1 MIAACPFPAQRGTP
15 VRIYRASEALAQNGH
30 DVHVLTYHFGE
41 PQSEHPFRI
50 HRIPSLPFYRRL
62 AAGPTYTKLFLMDP
76 MLAVKIHM
84 VIQKYGIDLIH
95 AHHYEGLLASIP
107 SSKFRGRPVIYDAH
121 TLLENE
127 LPSYSMALPDSVK
140 RMAGKYL
147 DKRLPKFAKRIIS
160 VTEEIRQY
168 LIHKA
173 GIDPSRIT
181 TIPNGVEFERFTRQ
195 IHEQVPDD
203 KTKRIV
209 YTGNFASY
217 QGIDLL
223 LRAFL
228 KICEKSDDVHLCL
241 VSSFSF
247 DSYEKMAAQ
256 LGIRDRIEVISC
268 GFDEIPGWLDRADV
282 AVNPRIVCDG
292 LPQKLLNYMAAGK
305 PLVSFSGSAKLIE
318 HGKTGWIV
326 ENGDL
331 DAFAQGILFLLRNPE
346 KADELG
352 RNAQRYVQ
360 AECTWEKV
368 AEKMAEI
375 YELTLNNQLP
385 TQGFI

>member
-41 PQSEHPFRI
+41 PVSELPFRI
-50 HRIPSLPFYRRL
+50 HRIPSLPFYRRY
-62 AAGPTYTKLFLMDP
+62 AAGPTYTKLLLMDP
-76 MLAVKIHM
+76 LLAAKIHK
-84 VIQKYGIDLIH
+84 VILKYGIDLIH

-107 SSKFRGRPVIYDAH
+107 SSKFSGRPVIYDAH

-127 LPSYSMALPDSVK
+127 LPSYSMALPNSVK

-147 DKRLPKFAKRIIS
+147 DIRLPKLAERVIT
-160 VTEEIRQY
+160 VTDEIRQH

-173 GIDPSRIT
+173 GIDPFRIT
-181 TIPNGVEFERFTRQ
+181 AIPNGVECERFSRHF
-195 IHEQVPDD
+195 HERITGD
-203 KTKRIV
+203 KTKRII

-223 LRAFL
+223 LEAFRR
-228 KICEKSDDVHLCL
+228 ICGEIDDVRLCL

-247 DSYEKMAAQ
+247 DAYEKMATR
-256 LGIRDRIEVISC
+256 LGIRKRIEVIPT
-268 GFDEIPGWLDRADV
+268 GFSEVPAWLGRADV

-305 PLVSFSGSAKLIE
+305 PVVSFSGSARFIE
-318 HGKTGWIV
+318 HDRTGWIV
-326 ENGDL
+326 ENGNL

-352 RNAQRYVQ
+352 RNAQQYAL

-368 AEKMAEI
+368 AEKMAAI
-375 YELTLNNQLP
+375 YELTLNNHQP
-385 TQGFI
+385 T